1 MIILYFTVFFI
12 ILSFQFFNMNLKIQ
26 GLNRAVI
33 STPIELMYQHAYQ
46 YGDELSFRISTLRIQ
61 LDDYY
66 ELSVGKYTNDYD
78 IDYYFYNKEDD
89 SMCVD
94 SYCNAVEITVTARLE
109 LGYEYKRIMFYELE
123 GLVYG

>member
-1 MIILYFTVFFI
+1 M
-12 ILSFQFFNMNLKIQ
+12 
-26 GLNRAVI
+26 
-33 STPIELMYQHAYQ
+33 
-46 YGDELSFRISTLRIQ
+46 TLRIQ